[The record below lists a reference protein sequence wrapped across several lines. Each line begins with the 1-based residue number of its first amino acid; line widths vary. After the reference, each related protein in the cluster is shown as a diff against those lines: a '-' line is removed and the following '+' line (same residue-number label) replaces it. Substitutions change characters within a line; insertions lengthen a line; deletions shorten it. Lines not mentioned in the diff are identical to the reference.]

1 MLPPSDDVS
10 SKEERLLQAITG
22 YGRVAVAFSAGVD
35 STVVAKASAQA
46 LGERTVAVTAVSRSL
61 PAQEVEAAE
70 QLAKQIG
77 IEHRIVHTDEFDDDD
92 YVRNNPRRCY
102 HCKSILYQRIADL
115 QPELQF
121 DVIVNGSNLDDQSD
135 YRPGEQ
141 AALEF
146 DVRSPLVEA
155 GLTKADVRLL
165 ARHWALPIWDK
176 PATPCLSS
184 RIAYGLPVTAERI
197 ERVDRAERFLRE
209 TLGLREFRVRHE
221 MNELARIEV
230 PGGDVARL
238 AEETTRQ
245 EIVETFKSIGFR
257 YVTIDLEGFRSG
269 SMNAESVKNKG

>member
-1 MLPPSDDVS
+1 MPPPSDDVS
-10 SKEERLLQAITG
+10 AKEARLLHAIAG

-35 STVVAKASAQA
+35 STVVARASAQA
-46 LGERTVAVTAVSRSL
+46 LGERAVAVTAVSRSL
-61 PAQEVEAAE
+61 PALEAEAAE

-77 IEHRIVHTDEFDDDD
+77 IEHRVVYTDEFDDDD
-92 YVRNNPRRCY
+92 YVRNDSRRCY
-102 HCKSILYQRIADL
+102 HCKAILYQRIADL

-121 DVIVNGSNLDDQSD
+121 DVIANGSNLDDQSD

-155 GLTKADVRLL
+155 KLTKADVRLL
-165 ARHWALPIWDK
+165 ARHWDLPIWDK

-209 TLGLREFRVRHE
+209 TLGLREFRVRH
-221 MNELARIEV
+221 LFSLRIY
-230 PGGDVARL
+230 RL
-238 AEETTRQ
+238 GSPFRATSCEWWRQ
-245 EIVETFKSIGFR
+245 RIR
-257 YVTIDLEGFRSG
+257 PCRDRCQR
-269 SMNAESVKNKG
+269 